1 MNQIFTSFNES
12 YSRYGAACIASLFKN
27 TSSDFEI
34 VVLDTGIADKT
45 RKQFEKWAHKKNRV
59 LRFIPIANDSYLN
72 FKEDNLSLPN
82 DIQYYPRILAPFYAR
97 KETKKILYIDADII
111 CLQDLSAIFNIELS
125 DKTVGAVQD
134 PYYQTFSEG
143 ISNYANLNFSN
154 DTPYFNSGVLIID
167 IQKWVETNITPKVLS
182 TSWLNQKYVSF
193 YDQYALNIELMNNWT
208 LLSDKWN
215 KLDDVDI
222 STTVFKH
229 FAGPLKPL
237 CTYSTSKDK
246 NLFFHY
252 LRDTPF
258 YNFWLPWTRTR
269 LFSRKIS
276 IFLTRIF
283 KVKRIA

>member
-34 VVLDTGIADKT
+34 VVLDTGITDKT
-45 RKQFEKWAHKKNRV
+45 RKQFERWAHKKNRV
-59 LRFIPIANDSYLN
+59 LRFIPITNDSYLN

-82 DIQYYPRILAPFYAR
+82 DIQYYPRILAPFYAS
-97 KETKKILYIDADII
+97 KESKKILYIDADII
-111 CLQDLSAIFNIELS
+111 CLQEISAIFNIELS
-125 DKTVGAVQD
+125 DKIVGAVQD
-134 PYYQTFSEG
+134 PYCQTFSGG

-154 DTPYFNSGVLIID
+154 DTPYFNSGLLIID
-167 IQKWVETNITPKVLS
+167 IQKWVETSITPKVLS

-208 LLSDKWN
+208 QLPDKWN

-229 FAGPLKPL
+229 FAGPRKPL
-237 CTYSTSKDK
+237 CIYSTSKDK

-252 LRDTPF
+252 LRDSPF
-258 YNFWLPWTRTR
+258 YNYWLPLTTAR

-283 KVKRIA
+283 KVKRIT